1 MKNRKMRLVF
11 TIILGIAV
19 LFLSLSGCEGGGGE
33 GEDLSLDAEA
43 ISNTLEAVKTD
54 IADMEEA
61 NHVIHVETDT
71 ILEGPEPLSDD
82 LSGQV
87 ETAHMSSHGVL
98 LVLPYMKS
106 ALTEID
112 SYKTNP
118 EENRG
123 KILVAIGRLE
133 VLGKLAAAA
142 PGSTKWSKLMEWPV
156 TGETPHDLVHSF
168 YEDDAITSIPDYKEA
183 AGKLHDAM
191 HGMEDSTSSLELNL
205 ELLRD
210 MIKTAGKSE

>member
-1 MKNRKMRLVF
+1 MKNRKMKVVS

-19 LFLSLSGCEGGGGE
+19 LFLSLSGCESGG

-54 IADMEEA
+54 IADIEEH

-71 ILEGPEPLSDD
+71 ILEGSEPLSDD

-112 SYKTNP
+112 SYKANP

-123 KILVAIGRLE
+123 KILVAIGKLE
-133 VLGKLAAAA
+133 VLGKLAASA
-142 PGSTKWSKLMEWPV
+142 PGSTKWTKLMEWPV

-168 YEDDAITSIPDYKEA
+168 YEDEAITSIPEYKEA

-191 HGMEDSTSSLELNL
+191 HGMESSTSSLELNL

-210 MIKTAGKSE
+210 MIKTAGKIE